1 MLKLSNQFHNQSP
14 IAKFFMALSGILTL
28 GLMLFF
34 GVIAFIVVG
43 GFLVVISFLMAVRF
57 WWIKRKIMQY
67 NEFDPSKANR
77 RDKNSQAFE
86 GEYREIDE

>member
-28 GLMLFF
+28 GFMIFF
-34 GVIAFIVVG
+34 GVIAFFVIG
-43 GFLVVISFLMAVRF
+43 GFLIFISILMAVRF

-67 NEFDPSKANR
+67 NESNLGKDNQ
-77 RDKNSQAFE
+77 RDNNSQAFE
-86 GEYREIDE
+86 GEYHEIDK